1 MPENKF
7 LHTYRAYGLNIV
19 SELPITG
26 FEPTAL
32 EKADVTITEGPVPDT
47 LEKTINQ
54 GVLYQSNDRE
64 FLLRIENLAGFY
76 IRDGNEIV
84 VQRDGQTPA
93 GELSAFLIGT
103 VFGALLHQRR
113 LLPLHASTVIFHEKC
128 LLFAGVSGVGKTTL
142 ATALIRKGATL
153 LADDISVID
162 FSGEHPAVRPAFPAV
177 KIWADSLKHLG
188 IPVNGLTPVRGE
200 LQKYYLPVEAFSKLN
215 TRLHAL
221 FMLGRHNKPDVEIK
235 ALQGIE
241 KFRVLKKNTYLF
253 RGIPKTGL
261 EQNHFQLVNQLANSV
276 SIFQLVRPTGVF
288 DTEKLLEGMLAH
300 CS

>member
-1 MPENKF
+1 MSENHF
-7 LHTYRAYGLNIV
+7 LYTYRAYGLNIV

-26 FEPTAL
+26 FEPTAV
-32 EKADVTITEGPVPDT
+32 EKADVTITEGPVPAT

-64 FLLRIENLAGFY
+64 FLLHIENLAGFY
-76 IRDGNEIV
+76 IHDGNEIV
-84 VQRDGQTPA
+84 VQRDGQTPT

-113 LLPLHASTVIFHEKC
+113 LLPLHASTVIFNNKC

-142 ATALIRKGATL
+142 ATAFIQKGGTL

-177 KIWADSLKHLG
+177 KIWGDSLKHLD
-188 IPVNGLTPVRGE
+188 IPANGLTPVRDE
-200 LQKYYLPVEAFSKLN
+200 LQKYYLPVEAFGQWN
-215 TRLHAL
+215 TNLHAL
-221 FMLGRHNKPDVEIK
+221 FMLCRHNKPDVEIK
-235 ALQGIE
+235 ALQGIN
-241 KFRVLKKNTYLF
+241 KFRLLKKNTYLF

-261 EQNHFQLVNQLANSV
+261 EQNHFQLVNQLANNV
-276 SIFQLVRPTGVF
+276 QVFQLIRPSEKF
-288 DTEKLLEGMLAH
+288 DTEKLVELVLAN
-300 CS
+300 C